1 MIITS
6 IYGILTKE
14 YLQYLVFLEEMMKKL
29 VYSGAGILFIL
40 SIMFFSSRPD
50 NYVNAESEI
59 TEFEYEYYY
68 NDDNSEDAY
77 MNTAN
82 TLNSSNDNKKNK
94 HSKDYLDY
102 NSISL
107 DTDPDSI
114 SVFVNKEYTLPES
127 YVPDN
132 LVVPEV
138 NFFGNNSNGKN
149 MLRKEAA
156 DALEKMF
163 NDASEEGISLYGVS
177 GYRSYARQKQIY
189 EKNVRLR
196 GSKSTNKVSAS
207 PGHSEHQ
214 TGLAIDISSKSL
226 GDNLTKEFANTPEGK
241 WVAKN
246 CYQYGFI
253 VRYPKGAEKITGYSY
268 EPWHIRYVGTELSE
282 YIYNEDIT
290 LEEYFGYSLDE
301 YYLDSIV
308 SD

>member
-1 MIITS
+1 
-6 IYGILTKE
+6 
-14 YLQYLVFLEEMMKKL
+14 MKKL
-29 VYSGAGILFIL
+29 VFSGVGILLISGIL
-40 SIMFFSSRPD
+40 VFSSRLD
-50 NYVNAESEI
+50 NRVSAESEI

-68 NDDNSEDAY
+68 NDNSLEDAY
-77 MNTAN
+77 MNTTNNLN
-82 TLNSSNDNKKNK
+82 TSDNDKHSND
-94 HSKDYLDY
+94 YLKY

-107 DTDPDSI
+107 DTEPDSI

-127 YVPDN
+127 YVPEN
-132 LVVPEV
+132 LVTPDV
-138 NFFGNNSNGKN
+138 NFFGTNTGGKN
-149 MLRKEAA
+149 MLREEAA
-156 DALEKMF
+156 TALEKMF
-163 NDASEEGISLYGVS
+163 DDASDEGISLYGVS
-177 GYRSYARQKQIY
+177 GYRSYARQKEIY

-226 GDNLTKEFANTPEGK
+226 GENLTDEFADTPEGK

-246 CYQYGFI
+246 CYRYGFI

-290 LEEYFGYSLDE
+290 LEEYFGYSLDD

>member
-1 MIITS
+1 
-6 IYGILTKE
+6 
-14 YLQYLVFLEEMMKKL
+14 MKKL
-29 VYSGAGILFIL
+29 VFSGVGILLISGIL
-40 SIMFFSSRPD
+40 VFSSRLD
-50 NYVNAESEI
+50 NRVSAESEI

-68 NDDNSEDAY
+68 NDNSLEDAY
-77 MNTAN
+77 MNTTNNLN
-82 TLNSSNDNKKNK
+82 TSDNDKHSND
-94 HSKDYLDY
+94 YLKY

-107 DTDPDSI
+107 DTEPDSI

-127 YVPDN
+127 YVPEN
-132 LVVPEV
+132 LVTPDV
-138 NFFGNNSNGKN
+138 NFFGTNTGGKN
-149 MLRKEAA
+149 MLREEAA
-156 DALEKMF
+156 TALEKMF
-163 NDASEEGISLYGVS
+163 DDASDEGISLYGVS
-177 GYRSYARQKQIY
+177 GYRSYARQKEIY

-226 GDNLTKEFANTPEGK
+226 GENLTDEFADTPEGK
-241 WVAKN
+241 WIAKN
-246 CYQYGFI
+246 CYRYGFI

-290 LEEYFGYSLDE
+290 LEEYFGYSLDD

>member
-1 MIITS
+1 
-6 IYGILTKE
+6 
-14 YLQYLVFLEEMMKKL
+14 MKKL
-29 VYSGAGILFIL
+29 VFSGVGILLISGIL
-40 SIMFFSSRPD
+40 VFSSRLD
-50 NYVNAESEI
+50 NRVSAESEI

-68 NDDNSEDAY
+68 NDNSLEDAY
-77 MNTAN
+77 MNTTNNLN
-82 TLNSSNDNKKNK
+82 TSDNDKHSND
-94 HSKDYLDY
+94 YLKY

-107 DTDPDSI
+107 DTEPDSI

-127 YVPDN
+127 YVPEN
-132 LVVPEV
+132 LVTPDV
-138 NFFGNNSNGKN
+138 NFFGTNTGGKN
-149 MLRKEAA
+149 MLREEAA
-156 DALEKMF
+156 TALEKMF
-163 NDASEEGISLYGVS
+163 DDASDEGISLYGVS
-177 GYRSYARQKQIY
+177 GYRSYARQKEIY

-226 GDNLTKEFANTPEGK
+226 GENLADEFADTPEGK
-241 WVAKN
+241 WIAKN
-246 CYQYGFI
+246 CYRYGFI

-290 LEEYFGYSLDE
+290 LEEYFGYSLDD

>member
-1 MIITS
+1 
-6 IYGILTKE
+6 
-14 YLQYLVFLEEMMKKL
+14 MKKL
-29 VYSGAGILFIL
+29 VFSGVGILLISGIL
-40 SIMFFSSRPD
+40 VFSSRLD
-50 NYVNAESEI
+50 NRVSAESEI

-68 NDDNSEDAY
+68 NDNSLEDAY

-82 TLNSSNDNKKNK
+82 NLNTSDNDKHSND
-94 HSKDYLDY
+94 YLKY

-107 DTDPDSI
+107 DTEPDSI

-127 YVPDN
+127 YVPEN
-132 LVVPEV
+132 LVIPDV
-138 NFFGNNSNGKN
+138 NFFGTNTGGKN
-149 MLRKEAA
+149 MLREEAA
-156 DALEKMF
+156 TALEKMF
-163 NDASEEGISLYGVS
+163 DDASDEGISLYGVS
-177 GYRSYARQKQIY
+177 GYRSYARQKEIY

-226 GDNLTKEFANTPEGK
+226 GENLTDEFADTPEGK

-246 CYQYGFI
+246 CYRYGFI

-290 LEEYFGYSLDE
+290 LEEYFGYSLDD

>member
-1 MIITS
+1 
-6 IYGILTKE
+6 
-14 YLQYLVFLEEMMKKL
+14 MKKL
-29 VYSGAGILFIL
+29 VFSGVGILLISGIL
-40 SIMFFSSRPD
+40 VFSSRLD
-50 NYVNAESEI
+50 NRVSAESEI

-68 NDDNSEDAY
+68 NDNSLEDAY
-77 MNTAN
+77 MNTTNNLN
-82 TLNSSNDNKKNK
+82 TSDNDKHSND
-94 HSKDYLDY
+94 YLKY

-107 DTDPDSI
+107 DTEPDSI

-127 YVPDN
+127 YVPEN
-132 LVVPEV
+132 LVTPDV
-138 NFFGNNSNGKN
+138 NFFGTNTGGKN
-149 MLRKEAA
+149 MLREEAA
-156 DALEKMF
+156 TALEKMF
-163 NDASEEGISLYGVS
+163 DDASDEGISLYGVS
-177 GYRSYARQKQIY
+177 GYRSYARQKEIY

-226 GDNLTKEFANTPEGK
+226 GENLTGEFADTPEGK

-246 CYQYGFI
+246 CYRYGFI

-290 LEEYFGYSLDE
+290 LEEYFGYSLDD

>member
-1 MIITS
+1 
-6 IYGILTKE
+6 
-14 YLQYLVFLEEMMKKL
+14 MKKL
-29 VYSGAGILFIL
+29 VFSGVGILLISGIL
-40 SIMFFSSRPD
+40 VFSSRLD
-50 NYVNAESEI
+50 NRVSAESEI

-68 NDDNSEDAY
+68 NDNSLEDAY
-77 MNTAN
+77 MNTTNNLN
-82 TLNSSNDNKKNK
+82 TSDNDKHSND
-94 HSKDYLDY
+94 YLKY

-107 DTDPDSI
+107 DTEPDSI

-127 YVPDN
+127 YVPEN
-132 LVVPEV
+132 LVIPDV
-138 NFFGNNSNGKN
+138 NFFGTNTGGKN
-149 MLRKEAA
+149 MLREEAA
-156 DALEKMF
+156 TALEKMF
-163 NDASEEGISLYGVS
+163 DDASDEGISLYGVS
-177 GYRSYARQKQIY
+177 GYRSYARQKEIY

-226 GDNLTKEFANTPEGK
+226 GENLTDEFADTPEGK

-246 CYQYGFI
+246 CYRYGFI

-290 LEEYFGYSLDE
+290 LEEYFGYSLDD